1 MVMVETFKNQELENV
16 IFDLNSQD
24 EWKEIVAELGLGN
37 QMSFME
43 KAKSPMPYPHI
54 NQSMDNVFK
63 TLCPVEVE
71 LSKYTKTPIPLDV
84 LKEIKFCTHE
94 NYFDS
99 ITIYYDDKSPD
110 PIALGKSKRYQV
122 YYKDSEGDSQSTAYE
137 FTSEKQARE
146 YAELLGGKVTNVFS
160 EINKYLIA
168 RWGDELRPMAELK
181 KMATERLVDK
191 YTTEWKL
198 ALEDLTKK
206 LNNAE
211 ETIKRFL
218 NAEISEWDLRKNL

>member
-1 MVMVETFKNQELENV
+1 MVETFKNQELENV
-16 IFDLNSQD
+16 IFDLDRQD

-37 QMSFME
+37 QMSFMD
-43 KAKSPMPYPHI
+43 KAKSPMPYPYI
-54 NQSMDNVFK
+54 NQSMENIFK
-63 TLCPVEVE
+63 TLCPAQSE
-71 LSKYTKTPIPLDV
+71 LDKYTKTPIPLEV
-84 LKEIKFCTHE
+84 LKEIKFCVHE

-99 ITIYYDDKSPD
+99 IVIFYDDKSPD
-110 PIALGKSKRYQV
+110 PIAVGKSKRYQA
-122 YYKDSEGDSQSTAYE
+122 YYKDVDDNSHSTAYE
-137 FTSEKQARE
+137 FASDKQARE
-146 YAELLGGKVTNVFS
+146 YVELLGGRVTNVFS
-160 EINKYLIA
+160 ENNQYLIA

-206 LNNAE
+206 LNNAD

>member
-1 MVMVETFKNQELENV
+1 MVETFKNQELENV
-16 IFDLNSQD
+16 IFDINSQD
-24 EWKEIVAELGLGN
+24 EWKDIVAELGLGN

-43 KAKSPMPYPHI
+43 KAKSPMPYPFI
-54 NQSMDNVFK
+54 NSSMKNIFT
-63 TLCPVEVE
+63 TLCPANAE
-71 LSKYTKTPIPLDV
+71 LSKYTKTPIPLEV
-84 LKEIKFCTHE
+84 LKEIKFCVHE

-110 PIALGKSKRYQV
+110 PIAVGKTKRYQA
-122 YYKDSEGDSQSTAYE
+122 YYKDADNETHSTAYE
-137 FTSEKQARE
+137 FSSDAQARE
-146 YAELLGGKVTNVFS
+146 YVELLGHKVTNIFS
-160 EINKYLIA
+160 EVNEYLIA

-181 KMATERLVDK
+181 KLATERLVDK

-218 NAEISEWDLRKNL
+218 NAEISEWDLRRNL

>member
-1 MVMVETFKNQELENV
+1 MVETFKNQELENV
-16 IFDLNSQD
+16 IFDLDSQD

-37 QMSFME
+37 QMSFMD
-43 KAKSPMPYPHI
+43 KAKSPMPYPYI
-54 NQSMDNVFK
+54 NQLMENIFK
-63 TLCPVEVE
+63 TLCPAQSD
-71 LSKYTKTPIPLDV
+71 LDKYTKTPIPLEV
-84 LKEIKFCTHE
+84 LKEIKFCVHE

-99 ITIYYDDKSPD
+99 ITIFYDDKSPD
-110 PIALGKSKRYQV
+110 PIAVGKSKRYQA
-122 YYKDSEGDSQSTAYE
+122 YYKDSEDNSHSTAYE
-137 FTSEKQARE
+137 FASDKQARE
-146 YAELLGGKVTNVFS
+146 YVELLGGRVTNVFS
-160 EINKYLIA
+160 ENNQYLIA
-168 RWGDELRPMAELK
+168 RWGDELRPMVELK

-206 LNNAE
+206 LNNAD